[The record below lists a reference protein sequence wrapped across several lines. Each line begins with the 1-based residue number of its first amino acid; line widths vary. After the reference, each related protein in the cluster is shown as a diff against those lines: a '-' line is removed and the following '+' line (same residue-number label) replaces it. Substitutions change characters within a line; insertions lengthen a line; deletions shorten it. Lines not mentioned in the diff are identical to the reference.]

1 MASPTTELNGRS
13 GDTQETQKEFERVLK
28 LFSGKP
34 NKNINELTREDI
46 LVAASQLY
54 TNMII
59 NEEARVQAFR
69 ALDEIYSPRE
79 NEVKFS
85 DR

>member
-69 ALDEIYSPRE
+69 ALDEIYSPRG

>member
-28 LFSGKP
+28 LFSGKS

-59 NEEARVQAFR
+59 LEEARFQAQS